1 MRAYVVEQV
10 NDRIVEPVPLRLGRT
25 CVPAPRRSVPPEDL
39 DTGVLLL
46 AGLAVLVGAAV
57 QGCVGLGLGLIAAPV
72 MALLDPTL
80 VPATI
85 LVVTS
90 VLPALTAVREL
101 GDVDWSGLR
110 WSLTGRLPGVVLGS
124 WIVVTQ
130 PARTTAVVVA
140 VVVLG
145 AVVLSVTSWHA
156 RPTPRALLV
165 AGVVS
170 GVSGTATS
178 IGGPP
183 VAMLYQ
189 RAGGSVL
196 RSTMGVYFLVGNVLS
211 VGALTIAGEI
221 GQRELLRA
229 LALLPFLLVGFW
241 VSGPLRG
248 RVDGARLRVAV
259 LGLSAAGALVLLA
272 RTLLAG

>member
-1 MRAYVVEQV
+1 V
-10 NDRIVEPVPLRLGRT
+10 
-25 CVPAPRRSVPPEDL
+25 DL

-57 QGCVGLGLGLIAAPV
+57 QGCVGLGLGLVAAPV

-85 LVVTS
+85 LLVTS
-90 VLPALTAVREL
+90 ALPLLTAVREL
-101 GDVDWSGLR
+101 DDVDWSGLR
-110 WSLTGRLPGVVLGS
+110 FSLGGRVPGVVLGS
-124 WIVVTQ
+124 WVVVTQ

-145 AVVLSVTSWHA
+145 AVVLSATTWDA
-156 RPTPRALLV
+156 RPTPRALVV

-189 RAGGSVL
+189 RVSGSTL

-211 VGALTIAGEI
+211 VGALAVAGEI

-248 RVDGARLRVAV
+248 RVDGGRLRVAV
-259 LGLSAAGALVLLA
+259 LVLSAAGAVVLLV
-272 RTLLAG
+272 RTLLTG

>member
-1 MRAYVVEQV
+1 V
-10 NDRIVEPVPLRLGRT
+10 DLG
-25 CVPAPRRSVPPEDL
+25 A
-39 DTGVLLL
+39 GVLLL
-46 AGLAVLVGAAV
+46 AGLAVLTGAVV

-85 LVVTS
+85 LLTTS

-110 WSLTGRLPGVVLGS
+110 FALAGRVPGIVLGA
-124 WIVVTQ
+124 WVVVTQ

-145 AVVLSVTSWHA
+145 AVVLSATSWHA

-211 VGALTIAGEI
+211 VAALAVAGEI
-221 GQRELLRA
+221 GSRDLLRA
-229 LALLPFLLVGFW
+229 LALLPFLVVGFW
-241 VSGPLRG
+241 ASGPLRG
-248 RVDGARLRVAV
+248 RVDGPRLRVAV
-259 LGLSAAGALVLLA
+259 LACPPPARSCCWPAPCSRDRRLA
-272 RTLLAG
+272 

>member
-1 MRAYVVEQV
+1 M
-10 NDRIVEPVPLRLGRT
+10 
-25 CVPAPRRSVPPEDL
+25 DL

-46 AGLAVLVGAAV
+46 AGLGVLVGAVV
-57 QGCVGLGLGLIAAPV
+57 QGCVGLGLGLVAAPV
-72 MALLDPTL
+72 MALVDPTL

-85 LVVTS
+85 LLVTS
-90 VLPALTAVREL
+90 ALPVLTAVREL
-101 GDVDWSGLR
+101 DDVDWSGLR
-110 WSLTGRLPGVVLGS
+110 FALGGRLPGVVLGS

-130 PARTTAVVVA
+130 PPRTTAIVVA

-145 AVVLSVTSWHA
+145 AVVLSATSWEA
-156 RPTPRALLV
+156 RPTPRSLLV

-189 RAGGSVL
+189 RASGSTL
-196 RSTMGVYFLVGNVLS
+196 RSTMGMYFLVGNVLS
-211 VGALTIAGEI
+211 VAALAVAGEI

-229 LALLPFLLVGFW
+229 LALLPFLLAGFW
-241 VSGPLRG
+241 ISGPLRG
-248 RVDGARLRVAV
+248 RVHGGRLRVAV
-259 LGLSAAGALVLLA
+259 LVVSAAGAVVLLV
-272 RTLLAG
+272 RTLLA

>member
-1 MRAYVVEQV
+1 M
-10 NDRIVEPVPLRLGRT
+10 
-25 CVPAPRRSVPPEDL
+25 DL

-57 QGCVGLGLGLIAAPV
+57 QGSVGLGLGLVAAPV

-85 LVVTS
+85 LLVTS
-90 VLPALTAVREL
+90 ALPLLTAVREL

-110 WSLTGRLPGVVLGS
+110 FSLAGRLPGVVLGS

-145 AVVLSVTSWHA
+145 AVVLSATSWDA
-156 RPTPRALLV
+156 RPTPRALLA

-211 VGALTIAGEI
+211 LGALALAGEI
-221 GQRELLRA
+221 DQRDLLRA
-229 LALLPFLLVGFW
+229 LALMPFLVVGFLI
-241 VSGPLRG
+241 SGPLRG

-259 LGLSAAGALVLLA
+259 LALSAAGAVALLL
-272 RTLLAG
+272 RSLLPG

>member
-1 MRAYVVEQV
+1 V
-10 NDRIVEPVPLRLGRT
+10 
-25 CVPAPRRSVPPEDL
+25 DL

-46 AGLAVLVGAAV
+46 AGLAVLTGAAV
-57 QGCVGLGLGLIAAPV
+57 QGCVGLGMGLVAAPV

-85 LVVTS
+85 LLVTS
-90 VLPALTAVREL
+90 VLPVLTSAREL
-101 GDVDWSGLR
+101 DDVDWSGLR
-110 WSLTGRLPGVVLGS
+110 FALGGRLPGVVLGS

-130 PARTTAVVVA
+130 PPRTTAIVVA

-145 AVVLSVTSWHA
+145 AVALSVTSWDA

-189 RAGGSVL
+189 RASGSTL

-211 VGALTIAGEI
+211 GTALALAGEI

-229 LALLPFLLVGFW
+229 LALLPFLLAGFW
-241 VSGPLRG
+241 LSGPLR
-248 RVDGARLRVAV
+248 ARIDAGWLRAAV
-259 LGLSAAGALVLLA
+259 LGISAAGAVVLLV
-272 RTLLAG
+272 RTLLLG

>member
-1 MRAYVVEQV
+1 M
-10 NDRIVEPVPLRLGRT
+10 
-25 CVPAPRRSVPPEDL
+25 DL
-39 DTGVLLL
+39 DATVLLL
-46 AGLAVLVGAAV
+46 AGLSVLVGAAV
-57 QGCVGLGLGLIAAPV
+57 QGCVGLGLGLVAAPV

-85 LVVTS
+85 LLVTS
-90 VLPALTAVREL
+90 ALPVLTSAREIA
-101 GDVDWSGLR
+101 DVDWRGLR
-110 WSLTGRLPGVVLGS
+110 FALAGRLPGIVLGS

-145 AVVLSVTSWHA
+145 AVLLSVTSWQA
-156 RPTPRALLV
+156 RPTPRALLL

-189 RAGGSVL
+189 HSRGATLRA
-196 RSTMGVYFLVGNVLS
+196 TMGVYFLVGNVLS
-211 VGALTIAGEI
+211 GSALALAGEI
-221 GQRELLRA
+221 GGREVLRA
-229 LALLPFLLVGFW
+229 LALLPFLVCGFLL
-241 VSGPLRG
+241 SGPMRG
-248 RVDGARLRVAV
+248 RVDGHRLRAAV
-259 LGLSAAGALVLLA
+259 LLLSAAGALVLLA
-272 RTLLAG
+272 RTLLSG

>member
-1 MRAYVVEQV
+1 M
-10 NDRIVEPVPLRLGRT
+10 DLEPGV
-25 CVPAPRRSVPPEDL
+25 
-39 DTGVLLL
+39 VLLV
-46 AGLAVLVGAAV
+46 GLAVLAGAAV
-57 QGCVGLGLGLIAAPV
+57 QGSVGLGLGLVAAPV

-85 LVVTS
+85 LLVTS
-90 VLPALTAVREL
+90 LLPLLTSVREL
-101 GDVDWSGLR
+101 DHVDWSGLR
-110 WSLTGRLPGVVLGS
+110 FALAGRLPGIVLGS

-145 AVVLSVTSWHA
+145 AVVLSATTWEA
-156 RPTPRALLV
+156 RPTPRALLL

-183 VAMLYQ
+183 VAVLYQ
-189 RAGGSVL
+189 RVSGSTL

-211 VGALTIAGEI
+211 GSALALAGAI
-221 GQRELLRA
+221 GQREVLRA
-229 LALLPFLLVGFW
+229 LALVPFLLVGFW
-241 VSGPLRG
+241 LSGPLRS
-248 RVDGARLRVAV
+248 RVDAQWLRPAV
-259 LGLSAAGALVLLA
+259 LGLSAAGAIALLV
-272 RTLLAG
+272 RTLLVG

>member
-1 MRAYVVEQV
+1 V
-10 NDRIVEPVPLRLGRT
+10 
-25 CVPAPRRSVPPEDL
+25 DL

-46 AGLAVLVGAAV
+46 AGLGVLVGAVV
-57 QGCVGLGLGLIAAPV
+57 QGCVGLGLGLVAAPV
-72 MALLDPTL
+72 MALVDPTL

-85 LVVTS
+85 LLVTS
-90 VLPALTAVREL
+90 ALPVLTAVREL
-101 GDVDWSGLR
+101 DDVDWSGLR
-110 WSLTGRLPGVVLGS
+110 FALGGRLPGVVLGS

-130 PARTTAVVVA
+130 PPRTTAVVVA

-145 AVVLSVTSWHA
+145 AVVLSATSWEA
-156 RPTPRALLV
+156 RPTPRSLLV

-189 RAGGSVL
+189 RASGSTL
-196 RSTMGVYFLVGNVLS
+196 RSTMGMYFLVGNVLS
-211 VGALTIAGEI
+211 VTALAVAGEI

-229 LALLPFLLVGFW
+229 LALLPFLLAGFW
-241 VSGPLRG
+241 ISGPLRG
-248 RVDGARLRVAV
+248 RVDGGRLRVAV
-259 LGLSAAGALVLLA
+259 LVVSAAGAVVLLV
-272 RTLLAG
+272 RTLLA

>member
-1 MRAYVVEQV
+1 M
-10 NDRIVEPVPLRLGRT
+10 DLG
-25 CVPAPRRSVPPEDL
+25 
-39 DTGVLLL
+39 TGALLL
-46 AGLAVLVGAAV
+46 AGLAVLAGAAV
-57 QGCVGLGLGLIAAPV
+57 QGCVGLGLGLVAAPV
-72 MALLDPTL
+72 MALVDPTL

-85 LVVTS
+85 LLVTS
-90 VLPALTAVREL
+90 VLPLLTSVREL
-101 GDVDWSGLR
+101 EGVDWSGLR
-110 WSLTGRLPGVVLGS
+110 FSLGGRLPGVAVGS
-124 WIVVTQ
+124 WVVVTQ
-130 PARTTAVVVA
+130 PPRTTAVVVA

-189 RAGGSVL
+189 HASGATV

-211 VGALTIAGEI
+211 GTALFLAGEI

-229 LALLPFLLVGFW
+229 LALLPFLLAGFW
-241 VSGPLRG
+241 LSGPLRG
-248 RVDGARLRVAV
+248 RVDAGRLRAAV
-259 LGLSAAGALVLLA
+259 LGLSAAGAVVLLA
-272 RTLLAG
+272 RTLLSG

>member
-1 MRAYVVEQV
+1 V
-10 NDRIVEPVPLRLGRT
+10 
-25 CVPAPRRSVPPEDL
+25 DL

-46 AGLAVLVGAAV
+46 AGLAVLAGAAV
-57 QGCVGLGLGLIAAPV
+57 QGTVGLGLGLVAAPV

-85 LVVTS
+85 LLVTS
-90 VLPALTAVREL
+90 VLPVLTSAREL
-101 GDVDWSGLR
+101 QGVDWSGLGYA
-110 WSLTGRLPGVVLGS
+110 LTGRLPGVVLGS

-130 PARTTAVVVA
+130 PPRTTAVVVA

-145 AVVLSVTSWHA
+145 AVVLSATSWDA
-156 RPTPRALLV
+156 RPTPRALLL

-189 RAGGSVL
+189 HESGRTL
-196 RSTMGVYFLVGNVLS
+196 RSTMGMYFLVGNVLS
-211 VGALTIAGEI
+211 GSALALAGQI

-229 LALLPFLLVGFW
+229 LALLPFLLAGFLL
-241 VSGPLRG
+241 SGPLRG
-248 RVDGARLRVAV
+248 RVDGPRLRAAV
-259 LGLSAAGALVLLA
+259 LVLSAASAVALLV
-272 RTLLAG
+272 RTLLLG

>member
-1 MRAYVVEQV
+1 M
-10 NDRIVEPVPLRLGRT
+10 T
-25 CVPAPRRSVPPEDL
+25 
-39 DTGVLLL
+39 VLLL
-46 AGLAVLVGAAV
+46 AGAAVLVGAAV
-57 QGCVGLGLGLIAAPV
+57 QGCVGLGLGLVAAPV

-85 LVVTS
+85 LLVTS
-90 VLPALTAVREL
+90 ALPLLTSAREL
-101 GDVDWSGLR
+101 QDVDWSGLCYA
-110 WSLTGRLPGVVLGS
+110 LAGRLPGVVLGS

-145 AVVLSVTSWHA
+145 AVALSVTSWDA

-165 AGVVS
+165 AGAVS

-189 RAGGSVL
+189 HARGGTL
-196 RSTMGVYFLVGNVLS
+196 RSTMGLYFLVGNVLS
-211 VGALTIAGEI
+211 GGALALAGEI
-221 GQRELLRA
+221 GQREVLRA
-229 LALLPFLLVGFW
+229 LALLPFLLCGFLL
-241 VSGPLRG
+241 SGPLRG
-248 RVDGARLRVAV
+248 HVDGPRLRAAV
-259 LGLSAAGALVLLA
+259 LALSAGGALVLLA
-272 RTLLAG
+272 RTLLTG